1 MLTGRL
7 IEAKTMF
14 YCLCWDPQDPRSVI
28 TQAMVSRSFRVC
40 INKQARSQGAT
51 LPLSL
56 HLVLGNSEPSA
67 GFCLMARHSP
77 DWSQVGIINYF
88 WPVLALVCSIHCT
101 SGQNPG
107 CAETVRIFGPLCT
120 AHHVTTWGSLGWER
134 RGAVNVNILI
144 SRISPRLWRQWWEER
159 RRWRNPVSRPFPGP
173 SVQWWPLNKLVTWDA
188 GS

>member
-14 YCLCWDPQDPRSVI
+14 YCLGWDPQDPRSVI

-88 WPVLALVCSIHCT
+88 WPVLAPVCSIHCT

-107 CAETVRIFGPLCT
+107 CVLRQWEYLAHCALLITWPHGAHSAE
-120 AHHVTTWGSLGWER
+120 

>member
-14 YCLCWDPQDPRSVI
+14 YCLGWDPEDPRSVI

-56 HLVLGNSEPSA
+56 HLVLSNSEPSA

-88 WPVLALVCSIHCT
+88 WPVLAPVCSIHCT

-107 CAETVRIFGPLCT
+107 CAETSENICPTVHCSSRDHMG
-120 AHHVTTWGSLGWER
+120 HWER
-134 RGAVNVNILI
+134 GEVQWMLI
-144 SRISPRLWRQWWEER
+144 SRISPWLWRQWGEER